1 MLGHGDADDGL
12 AAARLDAFAP
22 AEATRG
28 WLPDGAQPLTVA
40 SPAEPSD
47 DLPAFARAPFPP
59 AAGLTEWWQRARVSP
74 EAARLRWL
82 AFAALAAV
90 LVVGFVVFHGA
101 SGRPP
106 VESYRPLPVPSPVVT
121 SSAGPQIVVD
131 VGGRVRHPGLVTLP
145 AGSRVADALAA
156 AGGALRSADIATL
169 DLAARVSDGQLL
181 LIGVPGGDAQGAAQ
195 SPGGAGPGPI
205 DLNAATVD
213 QLDALPGVGPV
224 LAQHIVDWRQQHGGF
239 TAVDQLRQVPGIG
252 PRKFDQLKSLVVV

>member
-12 AAARLDAFAP
+12 AAARLDALAP

-28 WLPDGAQPLTVA
+28 WIPDGAQPLTAA
-40 SPAEPSD
+40 SPTPPSQ
-47 DLPAFARAPFPP
+47 DLAAVARAAFPP
-59 AAGLTEWWQRARVSP
+59 AGGLTAWWQRAQLSTV
-74 EAARLRWL
+74 AARRGWL
-82 AFAALAAV
+82 ALAALAAV
-90 LVVGFVVFHGA
+90 FIVGFLVLHRG
-101 SGRPP
+101 SGPQP
-106 VESYRPLPVPSPVVT
+106 VDSYHPLPAPSPLVT
-121 SSAGPQIVVD
+121 ASAGPQIVVD

-156 AGGALRSADIATL
+156 AGGALRSADIVAL

-181 LIGVPGGDAQGAAQ
+181 LIGVPGAYAQGAAQ
-195 SPGGAGPGPI
+195 SLGGAGPGPI
-205 DLNAATVD
+205 DLNAATAD

-252 PRKFDQLKSLVVV
+252 PRKFDQLKSLVIV